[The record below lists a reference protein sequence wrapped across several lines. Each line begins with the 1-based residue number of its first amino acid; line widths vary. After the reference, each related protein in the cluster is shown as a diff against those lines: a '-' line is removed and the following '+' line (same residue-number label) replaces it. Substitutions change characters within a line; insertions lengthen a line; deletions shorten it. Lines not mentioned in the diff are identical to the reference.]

1 MAGTNT
7 SSAQSE
13 SAIDPK
19 QRREADGGARGVG
32 ARKHG
37 AIKQTRKRVGS
48 APVSHASSEGALLE
62 LQEPGVLPLAF
73 PLPLA
78 YRPFFKAFGSRRRV
92 GSLSKSGS
100 GELSDRE
107 SLPAAAGDAA
117 DLRPHAAS

>member
-1 MAGTNT
+1 MVVQTLVVRKARARSTL
-7 SSAQSE
+7 SSAVKRMVARAALERANTVPSNKHANAWARPQS
-13 SAIDPK
+13 ATP
-19 QRREADGGARGVG
+19 
-32 ARKHG
+32 
-37 AIKQTRKRVGS
+37 
-48 APVSHASSEGALLE
+48 ALLE

-92 GSLSKSGS
+92 GSPSKSGS